1 MTTPHINAASG
12 DFAKTVLFPG
22 DPLRAK
28 YIADTF
34 LTDVKQVNSVRNMLG
49 FTGFYTGKNGEQ
61 LRVSVMG
68 SGMGIP
74 SCSIYAK
81 ELITEYG
88 VKNIIRVGSC
98 GAVSSDIKV
107 RDVIIGM
114 GACTDSKVNRT
125 RFKDHDFA
133 AIADFNLLMNAVN
146 AAKQNNI
153 EVKVGNIFSADLF
166 YTPDPE
172 MFDVMEKMDILGVEM
187 EAAGLY
193 GVATEYGA
201 NALCVLTVSDHIRT
215 GEQTTAQ
222 ERETSFNEMISLTLE
237 SLLKS

>member
-1 MTTPHINAASG
+1 MATPHINAASG
-12 DFAKTVLFPG
+12 EFAQTVLFPG

-28 YIADTF
+28 YIAEKF
-34 LTDVKQVNSVRNMLG
+34 LIDVKQVTNVRNMLG
-49 FTGFYTGKNGEQ
+49 FTGYYLGKKDQ
-61 LRVSVMG
+61 KIRVSVMG

-107 RDVIIGM
+107 RDVIIAM

-133 AIADFNLLMNAVN
+133 AVANFDLLMNAVN
-146 AAKQNNI
+146 AAKENNTD
-153 EVKVGNIFSADLF
+153 VKVGNIFSADLF
-166 YTPDPE
+166 YTPDPD

-193 GVATEYGA
+193 GIATEYGA

-215 GEQTTAQ
+215 GEKTSSQ
-222 ERETSFNEMISLTLE
+222 ERETSFNEMITLTLD
-237 SLLKS
+237 SLLS

>member
-1 MTTPHINAASG
+1 
-12 DFAKTVLFPG
+12 
-22 DPLRAK
+22 
-28 YIADTF
+28 
-34 LTDVKQVNSVRNMLG
+34 MLG
-49 FTGFYTGKNGEQ
+49 FTGYYTSKNGEQ

-68 SGMGIP
+68 SGMG
-74 SCSIYAK
+74 
-81 ELITEYG
+81 
-88 VKNIIRVGSC
+88 
-98 GAVSSDIKV
+98 
-107 RDVIIGM
+107 
-114 GACTDSKVNRT
+114 ACKDSKVNRT

-146 AAKQNNI
+146 AVNATKQNNI
-153 EVKVGNIFSADLF
+153 DVKVDNIFSADLF
-166 YTPDPE
+166 YTADPQ

-237 SLLKS
+237 SLLKSQML